1 MKLSL
6 TGDILTDIHTKV
18 TDYGINNAVVE
29 IVISVEVYEQV
40 ILPFTTKRVTINTDI
55 PIAVKL
61 IQGEIPSYYFNNL
74 KTN

>member
-1 MKLSL
+1 M
-6 TGDILTDIHTKV
+6 V
-18 TDYGINNAVVE
+18 IN
-29 IVISVEVYEQV
+29 VEVYEQV

-74 KTN
+74 KTS

>member
-1 MKLSL
+1 M
-6 TGDILTDIHTKV
+6 T
-18 TDYGINNAVVE
+18 YGS
-29 IVISVEVYEQV
+29 ISIKSSDALDMHQ

-74 KTN
+74 KTS